1 MDDAEKDKLITDNK
15 EEQNN
20 IDNNTITTMNTIDEN
35 SMEDSIEEKLGET
48 TIDDFDRIFDL
59 DEKAG

>member
-1 MDDAEKDKLITDNK
+1 
-15 EEQNN
+15 
-20 IDNNTITTMNTIDEN
+20 MNTIDEN

-59 DEKAG
+59 DEKAGQKG